1 MIIILT
7 FMQLHYEAWWRFVIL
22 SFISIGLYAFYGQY
36 HADPSSDTIVYHRVA
51 VAEAQ

>member
-1 MIIILT
+1 
-7 FMQLHYEAWWRFVIL
+7 MQLHYEAWWRFVIL